1 MPSVPEF
8 RGLFGGLMKTVKS
21 LTQDELNKLIEFS
34 GSVNG
39 RQMWY
44 ERKITVRNLLAV
56 LLMADA
62 GLRVGE
68 VLSLK
73 IGNLW
78 DHEKPGP
85 RAILEV
91 VTEKTN
97 EPREIP
103 LTKRIQDCLTCMFQF
118 GWDSHR
124 RSNPDLPA
132 FTSHKG
138 HGKSLSSRQLQ
149 RLLNKAS
156 KTVIG
161 HRITPHMLRHTF
173 ATRLV
178 QKNNNIRVI
187 QILLGHQSITSTQIY
202 THPSSQDKLTAIETL
217 S

>member
-1 MPSVPEF
+1 
-8 RGLFGGLMKTVKS
+8 MKTVKS
-21 LTQDELNKLIEFS
+21 LTQDELYKLIEFC
-34 GSVNG
+34 GSVKG
-39 RQMWY
+39 RRRWY

-56 LLMADA
+56 LLMSDA

-78 DHEKPGP
+78 DHVKPGP
-85 RAILEV
+85 RTILEV
-91 VTEKTN
+91 ITEKTD
-97 EPREIP
+97 EPREVP
-103 LTKRIQDCLTCMFQF
+103 LTKRIQDCLTWMFQF

-124 RSNPDLPA
+124 RTNPQLPA

-138 HGKSLSSRQLQ
+138 HGKPLSSRQVQ
-149 RLLNKAS
+149 RLLNKAG

-161 HRITPHMLRHTF
+161 RRITPHMLRHTF

-178 QKNNNIRVI
+178 QKNTNIRVI
-187 QILLGHQSITSTQIY
+187 QILLGHQSISSTQIY
-202 THPSSQDKLTAIETL
+202 THPSSQDKITAIETL